1 LKRLIMPW
9 LPCGG
14 FRACAVKHVVE
25 NGAADGDF
33 GLLTKPRP
41 RPQMPPEDGPDLY
54 RPIAVSTSER
64 LP

>member
-1 LKRLIMPW
+1 MR
-9 LPCGG
+9 
-14 FRACAVKHVVE
+14 AVKHVVE

-33 GLLTKPRP
+33 GLLTKPRL

-54 RPIAVSTSER
+54 RPIAVSISER

>member
-1 LKRLIMPW
+1 MR
-9 LPCGG
+9 
-14 FRACAVKHVVE
+14 AVKHVVE